1 MSVLVLTI
9 LEKIKKTRLRF
20 SEGRKSSLIRDDK
33 LSRSKSW
40 TNKYTT
46 KKIQSTAKD
55 NTGTILK
62 KSNKNFWDED
72 LSHELFLTT
81 KQKTKVRNALA
92 NNASTD
98 TKLSQSQLAK
108 IWRIS

>member
-9 LEKIKKTRLRF
+9 SEKKNTNIFWRQHN
-20 SEGRKSSLIRDDK
+20 SLIKDDK

-46 KKIQSTAKD
+46 KKIKSTAKD

-62 KSNKNFWDED
+62 KSKKNIWDED
-72 LSHELFLTT
+72 LSHELFLIT
-81 KQKTKVRNALA
+81 KQK
-92 NNASTD
+92 
-98 TKLSQSQLAK
+98 
-108 IWRIS
+108 